1 MLYPN
6 DEASLFFLAHLYMF
20 EKKISKAKKTLG
32 RVRNSE
38 FKFAKYRNINELD
51 RGMYKLLKL
60 RKFDRDSDPH
70 FRGWEDVFEDW

>member
-1 MLYPN
+1 
-6 DEASLFFLAHLYMF
+6 MF